1 VSIPEAATEPP
12 RPAGDEHLLTVRD
25 LHVSFTTEEGVVRAV
40 DGVSF
45 DIAAGEVLAVVGESG
60 SGKSVTAMTLM
71 GLTRSPNAGFEGTAH
86 YKGTELIEASE
97 EQLRRVRGA
106 EIAMIFQDP
115 MTSLNP
121 VLKIASQIIEQIQEH
136 EALPDQQARER
147 AIELLDKVGIP
158 RARDRLDSYP
168 HEFSGGMRQRVM
180 IALALSCDPSILI
193 ADEPTTALDV
203 TIQAQ
208 ILQRIRELRDETGA
222 AIILVTHDLGV
233 VADIA
238 DRIAV
243 MYSGRI
249 VEQGTLDEIFYDP
262 QHPYTWGLL
271 GSITRV
277 DQPRP
282 DRLPAIAGLPP
293 SLANRPEGCH
303 FRPRCPHEFAK
314 CIDVPPLEARVDGRR
329 EHLDRCWLSLEQKR
343 ELREVRPGEIGLDP
357 KAGTASR

>member
-1 VSIPEAATEPP
+1 MSAEP
-12 RPAGDEHLLTVRD
+12 LLEVDD
-25 LHVSFTTEEGVVRAV
+25 LHVSFVTEEGVVRAV

-45 DIAAGEVLAVVGESG
+45 DLRAGEVLAVVGESG

-71 GLTRSPNAGFEGTAH
+71 GLTRSPNSRFEGRALH
-86 YKGTELIEASE
+86 RGQELVGASE
-97 EQLRRVRGA
+97 DELRKVRGA

-121 VLKIASQIIEQIQEH
+121 VHRIGDQIIEQIRAH
-136 EALPDQQARER
+136 EDVSEVEARER
-147 AIELLDKVGIP
+147 SIGLLEQVGIS
-158 RARDRLDSYP
+158 RARERLDSYP
-168 HEFSGGMRQRVM
+168 FEFSGGMRQRVM

-208 ILQRIRELRDETGA
+208 ILQRIKELRDETHTA
-222 AIILVTHDLGV
+222 VILVTHDLGV

-243 MYSGRI
+243 MYAGRI

-271 GSITRV
+271 GSIARV
-277 DQPRP
+277 DRPRAG
-282 DRLPAIAGLPP
+282 RLPAIAGLPP
-293 SLANRPEGCH
+293 SLSDRPEGCH
-303 FRPRCPHEFAK
+303 FRPRCPHEFDK
-314 CIDVPPLEARVDGRR
+314 CPQVPGLEARLPDAPG
-329 EHLDRCWLSLEQKR
+329 HLDRCWLTPEQKR
-343 ELREVRPGEIGLDP
+343 SCREVAPGEIGLGRTDGEVV
-357 KAGTASR
+357 A